1 MLNLMGKSK
10 ARYEDEHIAISAVLQ
25 KLFPK
30 KEISLKIHSNA
41 DSLYVYVDGEY
52 IDNLA
57 SILYE
62 YHYLQDYP
70 YHPFNTYEEMQE
82 LIVDQ
87 QFDVSMYPDR
97 YKWMK

>member
-1 MLNLMGKSK
+1 MSKSK
-10 ARYEDEHIAISAVLQ
+10 NRIEDNNIELSSILQ

-30 KEISLKIHSNA
+30 KDIAIKIHSNS

-62 YHYLQDYP
+62 YYYLQDYP
-70 YHPFNTYEEMQE
+70 YHPFTTYEEMQQ
-82 LIVDQ
+82 LISDQ
-87 QFDVSMYPDR
+87 QFDVSMYPER
-97 YKWMK
+97 YKWMN

>member
-1 MLNLMGKSK
+1 MNKSK
-10 ARYEDEHIAISAVLQ
+10 ERIEDDHIAISVILQ

-30 KEISLKIHSNA
+30 KDVCIKIASNF
-41 DSLYVYVDGEY
+41 DSLYVYVDNEY

-57 SILYE
+57 SIIYE
-62 YHYLQDYP
+62 YNYLQDYP
-70 YHPFNTYEEMQE
+70 YHPFKTYEEMQE
-82 LIVDQ
+82 LIRDQ